1 LTGEG
6 FSTIG
11 ELMMQLALDS
21 DVILALNGIGPK
33 AMESIR
39 EGIEN
44 FEFPEPKIEE
54 EVPVEVVE
62 PEGEEVRV
70 ETEPLVEAQPD
81 AEGEEAVVVELEEG
95 VGEVEEVADVVVEGE
110 VVSEPVSYEDAFT
123 IETETDTV
131 DEDKEALEKL
141 EQDQKKK
148 KIKKKIYRQV
158 EYDPDLDVTI
168 VKRVRKRDTK
178 DWDEEE

>member
-1 LTGEG
+1 
-6 FSTIG
+6 
-11 ELMMQLALDS
+11 M
-21 DVILALNGIGPK
+21 
-33 AMESIR
+33 
-39 EGIEN
+39 
-44 FEFPEPKIEE
+44 
-54 EVPVEVVE
+54 VP
-62 PEGEEVRV
+62 
-70 ETEPLVEAQPD
+70 
-81 AEGEEAVVVELEEG
+81 EEG
-95 VGEVEEVADVVVEGE
+95 G
-110 VVSEPVSYEDAFT
+110 VSEPVSFEDAFT
-123 IETETDTV
+123 IETETDTI